1 MHHPVFLPLIRRPG
15 FLGATLFVV
24 TMGLA
29 AALAYQAVGAAAA
42 QRTAAEATLAHH
54 ATIAAWRFAREG
66 RSWLDFGMAQA
77 GDLLFKE
84 IVRGETLPGADVLQR
99 LLADK
104 ECDCMSAGFARTVFR
119 VLTEPEPAFTSF
131 GEDLPEAARI
141 GLINVALK
149 AAADTQPPPGARPWQ
164 MLAPGEPS
172 LDRATDVVLLWKIGD
187 WNRSGRR
194 ILGIYGMVVEPAQI
208 VRPLE
213 GALRDAQFF
222 PASLIPARSADS
234 LVRIEVAGPNG
245 RPLFATG
252 PEISSFIGTDTLGL
266 TFGSLLVTAAIAP
279 EAAHLLI
286 AGGLPTSRLPTVGV
300 LLILTLGIGGAA
312 LLLLRR
318 EHRLARLREDFVS
331 SVSHEL
337 RTPLTQIRMLSELLQ
352 SNGFRTEAEK
362 ARATGVIHRET
373 FRLTSL
379 VDNILEFGRLR
390 RPATSQSQARAP
402 LGDLVREITE
412 SFTPLLDASG
422 SRLELVI
429 ADDLAVPGD
438 RNAIGRVLRNLIE
451 NALKYGPQGQTVRLR
466 VSRSE
471 TAARITVDDQGPGI
485 PREEWTRIWE
495 PYYRLDRDH
504 GAPAGGSG
512 LGLAVVAGL
521 MGQLGGRAWVE
532 EAPGGGARMIVEIPD
547 AAERRERG

>member
-1 MHHPVFLPLIRRPG
+1 MHHPVFLRLIQRPG
-15 FLGATLFVV
+15 LLGATLFVV

-29 AALAYQAVGAAAA
+29 AALAYQAVGAATA

-84 IVRGETLPGADVLQR
+84 IVRRETLPDADVLQQ
-99 LLADK
+99 LLAD
-104 ECDCMSAGFARTVFR
+104 EDCDCMSAGFARTVFR
-119 VLTEPEPAFTSF
+119 VLTDPEPMFTSF
-131 GEDLPEAARI
+131 GEQLPDGARI
-141 GLINVALK
+141 GLINVALQ
-149 AAADTQPPPGARPWQ
+149 AAADTQPLPGARPWQ
-164 MLAPGEPS
+164 MLPPGEPS
-172 LDRATDVVLLWKIGD
+172 LARATDVVLLWKIGD
-187 WNRSGRR
+187 WNRSGRK

-208 VRPLE
+208 VRSLE
-213 GALRDAQFF
+213 GALVDAQFF
-222 PASLIPARSADS
+222 PSSLIPARSADS

-245 RPLFATG
+245 VPLFETG
-252 PEISSFIGTDTLGL
+252 PERSAFIGTDTLGL

-279 EAAHLLI
+279 DADRLLI
-286 AGGLPTSRLPTVGV
+286 VGGLPTSRLPTVVALMLLTMGV
-300 LLILTLGIGGAA
+300 GGAA

-352 SNGFRTEAEK
+352 TNGFRTEAERV
-362 ARATGVIHRET
+362 RATGVIHRET

-390 RPATSQSQARAP
+390 RPATIQPPARVP
-402 LGDLVREITE
+402 LGELAREITE
-412 SFTPLLDASG
+412 SFAPLLDAQG
-422 SRLELVI
+422 SRLARVI
-429 ADDLAVPGD
+429 ADDLEVAGGRD
-438 RNAIGRVLRNLIE
+438 SIGRVLRNLIE
-451 NALKYGPQGQTVRLR
+451 NALKYGPQGQTVRLTI
-466 VSRSE
+466 SRSG
-471 TAARITVDDQGPGI
+471 TAARVVIDDQGPGI
-485 PREEWTRIWE
+485 PREARTRIWE

-504 GAPAGGSG
+504 GAPVGGSG

-521 MGQLGGRAWVE
+521 MSQLGGQVWVE
-532 EAPGGGARMIVEIPD
+532 EAPGGGARMIVEFPD
-547 AAERRERG
+547 AAERQEHG